1 MLYCI
6 EELRQT
12 LWYIVERW
20 VMCINNEWILREE
33 MEETEE
39 DFFIKMQR

>member
-12 LWYIVERW
+12 MWHIVERW
-20 VMCINNEWILREE
+20 VMCINNERVLCEE
-33 MEETEE
+33 MEEKED
-39 DFFIKMQR
+39 DFFIKMRR